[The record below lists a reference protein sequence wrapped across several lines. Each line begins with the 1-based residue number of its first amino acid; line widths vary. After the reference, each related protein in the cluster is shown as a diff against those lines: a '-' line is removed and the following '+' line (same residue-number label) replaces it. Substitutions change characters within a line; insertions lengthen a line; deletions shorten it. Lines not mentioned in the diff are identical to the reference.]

1 MKNIHVY
8 VYNKVNIVSKKS
20 VQLFCQDLLFLSV
33 LEVSIQGTNQIL
45 HPTDEAVV
53 VIIRNLGLKI
63 KVLIKVH

>member
-1 MKNIHVY
+1 MKNIHVF
-8 VYNKVNIVSKKS
+8 VNNKANIVSKKS
-20 VQLFCQDLLFLSV
+20 VQLFCQDLHFLSV

-45 HPTDEAVV
+45 QPTNEAVV